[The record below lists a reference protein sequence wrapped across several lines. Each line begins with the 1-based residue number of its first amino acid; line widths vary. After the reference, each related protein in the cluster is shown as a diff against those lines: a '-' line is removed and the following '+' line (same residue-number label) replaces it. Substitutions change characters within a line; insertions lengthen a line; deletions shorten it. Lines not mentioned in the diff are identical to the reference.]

1 MAVRARLKTVPLPV
15 VHVMLA
21 KVLTTKSNQRTS
33 PTSQT
38 FGNWLA
44 DVRLWGFKFDMR
56 LGWTILN
63 SCMKKFLWKILGFL
77 SLGMAY
83 VGVITP
89 GIPYSPFV
97 VFAAYCF
104 AKGSPKMH
112 AWLYN
117 HKLFGPFLTNWGEKR
132 VFPIKMKYFMIG
144 MMTLSLALMWGS
156 GVKPIGIISTAVFMA
171 LVAIWAWRYPSS
183 VEEHDR
189 RIAEGRK
196 VGWFNNYI

>member
-1 MAVRARLKTVPLPV
+1 MV
-15 VHVMLA
+15 
-21 KVLTTKSNQRTS
+21 
-33 PTSQT
+33 
-38 FGNWLA
+38 
-44 DVRLWGFKFDMR
+44 
-56 LGWTILN
+56 TI
-63 SCMKKFLWKILGFL
+63 STIKKFLWKCLGFC

-83 VGVITP
+83 IGLITP

-117 HKLFGPFLTNWGEKR
+117 HKIFGPFLTNWGEKR
-132 VFPIKMKYFMIG
+132 VFPQKMKYFMLA
-144 MMTLSLALMWGS
+144 MMSTSLIIMS
-156 GVKPIGIISTAVFMA
+156 FTVPVRGVVYTGIFML

-189 RIAEGRK
+189 RIANGK
-196 VGWFNNYI
+196 KIGWFNNSF